1 MGISSM
7 KEQHGPTTRQGK
19 ALSQDVLVGHAD
31 RGLAHAEGHRGRR
44 KCRCRGAE
52 GQSNALL
59 QHASHCGGTVSRH
72 PAQSLALM
80 GTKLQRR
87 PKFERHLQRF
97 FFTDVMKNT
106 TLRGKMPL
114 QRRKTHHFEIFFTD
128 VIKNTT
134 LRGFFPRFVMKNTI
148 LREYLP

>member
-80 GTKLQRR
+80 GTKLQ
-87 PKFERHLQRF
+87 KTSQ
-97 FFTDVMKNT
+97 V
-106 TLRGKMPL
+106 LRL
-114 QRRKTHHFEIFFTD
+114 CS
-128 VIKNTT
+128 
-134 LRGFFPRFVMKNTI
+134 GFFSQM
-148 LREYLP
+148 